1 MQAAWSLSTALRP
14 DDVKAMRHDQN
25 VDKHNVPV
33 RVQFPDGS
41 VKNGLIFLRQG
52 QRTTDML
59 IEEKLFFPMRTITG
73 TVLINKNNVAL
84 VELLDRK
91 AFENQRE
98 LFPPFDW
105 KGLEQR
111 SW

>member
-1 MQAAWSLSTALRP
+1 
-14 DDVKAMRHDQN
+14 
-25 VDKHNVPV
+25 
-33 RVQFPDGS
+33 
-41 VKNGLIFLRQG
+41 
-52 QRTTDML
+52 
-59 IEEKLFFPMRTITG
+59 MRTITG